1 MDEELKKRLTQG
13 LSFTEAR
20 QRLLDFAAYHNA
32 EEGIRQGI
40 YDFENGRTR
49 PAREVFDD
57 LRRKYDIHR

>member
-20 QRLLDFAAYHNA
+20 QRLLDFAAYHSA

-40 YDFENGRTR
+40 DHFENGRTR

>member
-20 QRLLDFAAYHNA
+20 QRLLDFAAYHYA

-40 YDFENGRTR
+40 NDFERGRTR
-49 PAREVFDD
+49 PAKQVFDS
-57 LRRKYDIHR
+57 LRRKYNIPR